1 MNYSEEEREFHS
13 DIINDAVDFVEKKK
27 VSLEIPIEEHINLLI
42 SYNEHVE
49 DLAGTND
56 IVDTAEYTKLYE
68 QSKILVRYLIEV
80 YEKTTNI
87 NMNTYYTFCKVIEKM
102 MDILFRSVESDE
114 LANMFKGMK
123 M

>member
-1 MNYSEEEREFHS
+1 MDYSAEEREFHS
-13 DIINDAVDFVEKKK
+13 DIINDAVEFVEKKK
-27 VSLEIPIEEHINLLI
+27 LSLEIPIEEHINLLI

-49 DLAGTND
+49 NLAGTND
-56 IVDTAEYTKLYE
+56 IVNTVEYTKLYE
-68 QSKILVRYLIEV
+68 HSKILVRYLIEV

-114 LANMFKGMK
+114 LENMFKGMK